1 MKSMMS
7 IETSCSIKKRAGST
21 ASVIAARVV
30 IVLIAF
36 LSPLSGVGQN
46 AAQKATTA
54 GPIATAPPIAAD
66 ANPPSSKSVEDLGD
80 ASLSSSHLFA
90 DPPVVL
96 EKAENKDFTR
106 EFIAVQWRP
115 GDRIYLYVIRPATAS
130 VQKNA
135 HKPPVAIYLYGHP
148 SDTDRYMND
157 GWCQRTTS
165 GGYAAVGFVPA
176 LTGHRYHDR
185 PMKQWFVSELQEAL
199 GKSAHDVQMVLNYL
213 TERGDLDMT
222 NVGVFGVGAGG
233 TIAVMAASVDP
244 RIRAI
249 DLLDPWGDW
258 PLWMQKSD
266 VIPEDE
272 RPAYVKPEF
281 LKKIADF
288 DPVKLLPVLKTPH
301 IRLNQLNDDSST
313 TPEEAQK
320 KMQEALPAWAEHHR
334 FDSSMAF
341 YASVA
346 SGGRVFDWMKL
357 QLKTEDSKNGSVT
370 SHHDGVTV
378 ASPVQSNSP
387 RPGPNSELRTP
398 EVSSNARD

>member
-1 MKSMMS
+1 MQHFSL
-7 IETSCSIKKRAGST
+7 R
-21 ASVIAARVV
+21 
-30 IVLIAF
+30 LIADGARF
-36 LSPLSGVGQN
+36 LCAGTRPISRAVAVFLIFTFAVAPAS
-46 AAQKATTA
+46 AAQM
-54 GPIATAPPIAAD
+54 ATAPH
-66 ANPPSSKSVEDLGD
+66 SSVASSESVEDFSS
-80 ASLSSSHLFA
+80 ASLSSSHLHT
-90 DPPVVL
+90 DPPVVM
-96 EKAENKDFTR
+96 EKADKKNFTR
-106 EFIAVQWRP
+106 EMIALQWRP
-115 GDRIYLYVIRPATAS
+115 GDRIYLYLIRPLN
-130 VQKNA
+130 VK
-135 HKPPVAIYLYGHP
+135 KPAVGIYLYGHP
-148 SDTDRYMND
+148 SDTERYMDD

-199 GKSAHDVQMVLNYL
+199 GKSTHDVQMVLNYL
-213 TERGDLDMT
+213 ADRGDVDMT

-244 RIRAI
+244 RIKAI

-272 RPAYVKPEF
+272 RSAYVKPDF

-288 DPVKLLPVLKTPH
+288 DPVKLLPGLKTPH

-320 KMQEALPAWAEHHR
+320 KMQEALPAWAEHRR
-334 FDSSMAF
+334 FDSNMAF

-357 QLKTEDSKNGSVT
+357 QLKPPDPKNGSMT
-370 SHHDGVTV
+370 SHHDGAAV

-387 RPGPNSELRTP
+387 RSAPNSELRTL
-398 EVSSNARD
+398 ELSLNARD